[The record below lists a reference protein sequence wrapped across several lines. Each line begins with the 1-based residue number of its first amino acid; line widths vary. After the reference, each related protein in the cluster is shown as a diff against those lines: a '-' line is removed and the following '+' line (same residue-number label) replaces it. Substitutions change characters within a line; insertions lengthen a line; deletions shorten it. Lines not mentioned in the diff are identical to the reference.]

1 MRKKNGDHNKNN
13 NYQNDIEMSIPLK
26 EINEEEI
33 NNNEDEENIKSKY
46 TNFWDLSILSR
57 IFFYWSTYAMKISN
71 KTSLKTHHLLKYLR
85 LKDTR
90 SDLSELK
97 NLWNLNEQSKINK
110 FLSSS
115 LLFVILRTNIFRII
129 SLILQQFFNTI
140 MKTSQIFFL
149 RQIILVFK
157 NKNNPKSEKPYFS
170 LIPTIII
177 YIFIK
182 TLHVISRSHIKYSE
196 YMLGRKTS
204 NQIASL
210 IYEKIMT
217 ISNKG
222 KEYFNEGDIMNFIQ
236 VDSESLG
243 RFFYYFPKT
252 IVFPFQFAMY
262 MYMLF
267 LFFGWTFIFGFLT
280 FILLMIISLIIQ
292 YFYIRNQ
299 FKYLKDKDKRIFD
312 TTETFRF
319 LKIIKLYNWEDNF
332 IDKIN
337 YRREIEIKSMTK
349 IENFSVITGFIH
361 WSIPLLL
368 SVVSIGSYTFFTGK
382 ILDLANL
389 MTSIDIFDTMSGPLT
404 KFPVFLKSMLNAFIS
419 MNRISKFL
427 KLKNGE
433 KYYCEND
440 NKEIS
445 ILIKNGNFGKIN
457 LDNNNN
463 KYNNRNNSINMNKDD
478 NIKKYL
484 INDLNIEIKKRELIA
499 IIGETGSGKTCLI
512 NSLLGSIDPYFNKEN
527 FIINGTFSYASQNP
541 WIINETIKNN
551 IIFFQNFDVERYEK
565 ILNLCQLEID
575 LKNFPAGDFTEIG
588 GNGINISGGQ
598 KSRINLARCVYRNS
612 DIYLLDDPISSV
624 DAIVSQNIFDKLFV
638 EFLKDKTRIIV
649 TNDIKNLH
657 KFDKIIFIERG
668 KCIFQG
674 KFQEL
679 ENLEFFKEFKKYKIT
694 NNINDNNKINDEINT
709 DSNNN
714 KNIHS
719 NKNNNITSEEDSEE
733 NKIKKK
739 LSTFSEEIELIQK
752 ENYKKKGK
760 LTIEEEQSKGKVNIQ
775 IYNQFIILLGGY
787 IISITIIIIAII
799 WQVTK
804 VNSNIFLTNWSEGK
818 TQKKDNLYNFL
829 IYCEIGLSSIFCNFL
844 KDFLISRTGIN
855 LNKKLHDSML
865 LHLIKAPINLFHDT
879 IPIGQI
885 INRLTYDLEKSKEVS
900 KDYSSSLKS
909 LCTLIG
915 AIIVCI
921 QYNKSCFFLS
931 PLLLL
936 IGYYLTKFYIN
947 AGRDLNRLDGIS
959 RSPILSLYS
968 ESLIGLNTIKAFNK
982 ENNLKEIF
990 FNKLDDYFSVV
1001 NFKFGSSSFFDLA
1014 FDLVTII
1021 FISFILIYV
1030 IIFQDNFSPQGVS
1043 LLIKYSISFS
1053 DEVLNFISH
1062 LIEIE
1067 KSMISI
1073 ERCINYT
1080 KIIQEKSGE
1089 IKTIDNALK
1098 KSNWP
1103 KEGKITF
1110 ENYTMRY
1117 RPNLSP
1123 SLNNINLEIK
1133 SNEKIGIVGRTGSGK
1148 SSLFLSLFR
1157 IIESEKG
1164 KILIDNID
1172 ISKIGLKLLRKKL
1185 TIVPQD
1191 PILFKGNLKNNL
1203 DPQNIF
1209 SNEEILKK
1217 INEVGLFKIMK
1228 ENGRNINKGI
1238 NMKIKENGNNLSLG
1252 EKQLIC
1258 FIRALLRN
1266 NQIILLDEATASVDQ
1281 KTENL
1286 IQNLIDKFFTNKT
1299 LIIIAH
1305 RIETVKKC
1313 DKIIVMQNG
1322 KIIEFDT
1329 PKNLLKKKEGIFKN
1343 FDDSNL
1349 YS

>member
-1 MRKKNGDHNKNN
+1 MRKNNGFNKNKK
-13 NYQNDIEMSIPLK
+13 YENDIEMSIPLK
-26 EINEEEI
+26 DLNEEENDYI
-33 NNNEDEENIKSKY
+33 IEIENPHTKYSSFNNIS
-46 TNFWDLSILSR
+46 FLSR
-57 IFFYWSTYAMKISN
+57 IFFFWTTYAMKISN
-71 KTSLKTHHLLKYLR
+71 KTSLKINHLLDYLR
-85 LKDTR
+85 LTETR
-90 SDLSELK
+90 SDLKELK
-97 NLWNLNEQSKINK
+97 NLWYSKNKEKSKFNK
-110 FLSSS
+110 FISSH
-115 LLFVILRTNIFRII
+115 LLLVIVRINIFGII
-129 SLILQQFFNTI
+129 SLILQQFFNTG

-157 NKNNPKSEKPYFS
+157 NRKDPKSQKSYFS

-177 YIFIK
+177 YILIK
-182 TLHVISRSHIKYSE
+182 VLHVISRSHIKYSE

-210 IYEKIMT
+210 IYEKTMT

-222 KEYFNEGDIMNFIQ
+222 KENFNEGDIMNFIQ

-252 IVFPFQFAMY
+252 IVFPFQFSMY

-267 LFFGWTFIFGFLT
+267 VFFGKTFIFGFLT
-280 FILLMIISLIIQ
+280 FIILMIISLIIQ

-312 TTETFRF
+312 TSETFRF
-319 LKIIKLYNWEDNF
+319 LKIIKLYNWEDDF
-332 IDKIN
+332 IEKIN

-349 IENFSVITGFIH
+349 IENFAVITGFIH

-368 SVVSIGSYTFFTGK
+368 SVVSIGSYTYFSGK
-382 ILDLANL
+382 ILDLPNL

-427 KLKNGE
+427 KMENSE
-433 KYYCEND
+433 KYYCESN

-445 ILIKNGNFGKIN
+445 ISIKNGNFGKIN
-457 LDNNNN
+457 IENNN
-463 KYNNRNNSINMNKDD
+463 KISINN

-484 INDLNIEIKKRELIA
+484 INDLNLEIKKGELIA

-512 NSLLGSIDPYFNKEN
+512 NSLLGSIDPYFNKQN
-527 FIINGTFSYASQNP
+527 FIINGNFSYASQNP
-541 WIINETIKNN
+541 WIINETIRNN
-551 IIFFQNFDVERYEK
+551 ILFFQEFNSKRYEK
-565 ILNLCQLEID
+565 ILNLCQLETD
-575 LKNFPAGDFTEIG
+575 LNYFPAGDYTEIG
-588 GNGINISGGQ
+588 GNGTNISGGQ

-624 DAIVSQNIFDKLFV
+624 DAIVSQNIFDQLFV
-638 EFLKDKTRIIV
+638 DFLKDKTRIIV
-649 TNDIKNLH
+649 TNDIKNLE
-657 KFDKIIFIERG
+657 KFDKIVFIERG

-674 KFQEL
+674 EFKEL
-679 ENLEFFKEFKKYKIT
+679 EKLDFFKEFKKYKYT
-694 NNINDNNKINDEINT
+694 SKLNDNNNNNNDNEINT
-709 DSNNN
+709 KINNVG
-714 KNIHS
+714 
-719 NKNNNITSEEDSEE
+719 NNNIINEE
-733 NKIKKK
+733 NNIHKIKKK
-739 LSTFSEEIELIQK
+739 EHTFSEEIALIQK

-760 LTIEEEQSKGKVNIQ
+760 LTSEEEQSKGRVNLS
-775 IYNQFIILLGGY
+775 IYNKFIILLGGY
-787 IISITIIIIAII
+787 IRAFTIIIIAII

-804 VNSNIFLTNWSEGK
+804 VNANIFLTNWSEGNRK
-818 TQKKDNLYNFL
+818 NKDNLYNFL
-829 IYCEIGLSSIFCNFL
+829 IYCEIGLSSIFCSFL
-844 KDFLISRTGIN
+844 KDFLISRSGIN

-865 LHLIKAPINLFHDT
+865 FHLIKAPINLFHDT

-900 KDYSSSLKS
+900 KDYSSFLKC

-921 QYNKSCFFLS
+921 QYNKSCLILS

-936 IGYYLTKFYIN
+936 IGYYLTKFYVN

-1053 DEVLNFISH
+1053 DEILNAISH

-1089 IKTIDNALK
+1089 IKSIDIPLK
-1098 KSNWP
+1098 KNNWP
-1103 KEGKITF
+1103 KEGNIKF

-1117 RPNLSP
+1117 RSNLQP
-1123 SLNNINLEIK
+1123 TLKNINLEIK

-1157 IIESEKG
+1157 IVESEKG

-1172 ISKIGLKLLRKKL
+1172 ISKIGLKLLRNKL

-1209 SNEEILKK
+1209 SEEEIIKA
-1217 INEVGLFKIMK
+1217 INDVGLFKIMK
-1228 ENGRNINKGI
+1228 ENGRNIEKGI

-1258 FIRALLRN
+1258 FIRAFLRKS
-1266 NQIILLDEATASVDQ
+1266 QIILLDEATASVDQ
-1281 KTENL
+1281 KTEML
-1286 IQNLIDKFFTNKT
+1286 IQSLIDNFFQNKT

-1313 DKIIVMQNG
+1313 DKIIVMENG
-1322 KIIEFDT
+1322 KIVEFDT
-1329 PKNLLKKKEGIFKN
+1329 PKNLLMKKEGIFKN
-1343 FDDSNL
+1343 LDDVYLSNN
-1349 YS
+1349 

>member
-1 MRKKNGDHNKNN
+1 MKKKNGFNKNN
-13 NYQNDIEMSIPLK
+13 KYENDIEMSIPLK
-26 EINEEEI
+26 DLN
-33 NNNEDEENIKSKY
+33 DEENEYIVDIENPHSKY
-46 TNFWDLSILSR
+46 TSFNNISFISR
-57 IFFYWSTYAMKISN
+57 IFFFWTTYAMKISN
-71 KTSLKTHHLLKYLR
+71 KTSLKIHHLLEYLR
-85 LKDTR
+85 LTETR
-90 SDLSELK
+90 SDLKELK
-97 NLWNLNEQSKINK
+97 NLWYSNNKEKSKFNK
-110 FLSSS
+110 FISSH
-115 LLFVILRTNIFRII
+115 LLLVIVRINIFGII
-129 SLILQQFFNTI
+129 SLILQQFFNTG
-140 MKTSQIFFL
+140 MKMSQIFFL

-157 NKNNPKSEKPYFS
+157 NRKDSNSQKSYFS
-170 LIPTIII
+170 LIPTIIF
-177 YIFIK
+177 YILIK
-182 TLHVISRSHIKYSE
+182 ILHVISRSHIKYSE

-210 IYEKIMT
+210 IYEKTMT

-222 KEYFNEGDIMNFIQ
+222 KENFNEGDIMNFIQ

-252 IVFPFQFAMY
+252 IVFPFQFSMY

-267 LFFGWTFIFGFLT
+267 VFFGKTFIFGFLT
-280 FILLMIISLIIQ
+280 FIILMIISLIIQ

-312 TTETFRF
+312 TSETFRF
-319 LKIIKLYNWEDNF
+319 LKIIKLYNWEDDF
-332 IDKIN
+332 IEKIN

-349 IENFSVITGFIH
+349 IENFAVITGFIH

-368 SVVSIGSYTFFTGK
+368 SVVSIGSYTYFTGK
-382 ILDLANL
+382 ILDLPNL

-427 KLKNGE
+427 KMENSK
-433 KYYCEND
+433 KYYCESN
-440 NKEIS
+440 NKDIS
-445 ILIKNGNFGKIN
+445 IYIKNGNFGKIN
-457 LDNNNN
+457 IEN
-463 KYNNRNNSINMNKDD
+463 YNESKDK

-484 INDLNIEIKKRELIA
+484 INDLNLNIKKGELIA

-527 FIINGTFSYASQNP
+527 FIINGNFSYASQNP
-541 WIINETIKNN
+541 FIINETIRNN
-551 IIFFQNFDVERYEK
+551 ILFFQEFDIKRYEK
-565 ILNLCQLEID
+565 ILNLCQLETD
-575 LKNFPAGDFTEIG
+575 LNYFPAGDYTEIG
-588 GNGINISGGQ
+588 GNGTNISGGQ

-624 DAIVSQNIFDKLFV
+624 DAIVYQNIFEKLFV
-638 EFLKDKTRIIV
+638 DFLKDKTRIIV
-649 TNDIKNLH
+649 TNDIKNLD

-674 KFQEL
+674 EFKEL
-679 ENLEFFKEFKKYKIT
+679 DKLDFFKEFKKYKYTSKLNDNNNNNNCNNDNEINT
-694 NNINDNNKINDEINT
+694 NINNDINNNNINNDNNNHHKF
-709 DSNNN
+709 
-714 KNIHS
+714 
-719 NKNNNITSEEDSEE
+719 
-733 NKIKKK
+733 KKK
-739 LSTFSEEIELIQK
+739 EYSFSEEIALIQK

-760 LTIEEEQSKGKVNIQ
+760 LINEEEQSKGRVNIS
-775 IYNQFIILLGGY
+775 IYNKFIILLGGY
-787 IISITIIIIAII
+787 IKVITIIIIAII
-799 WQVTK
+799 WQITK
-804 VNSNIFLTNWSEGK
+804 VNANIFLTNWSEGNRK
-818 TQKKDNLYNFL
+818 NKDNLYNFL
-829 IYCEIGLSSIFCNFL
+829 IYCEIGLSSIFCSFL
-844 KDFLISRTGIN
+844 KDFLISRSGIN

-865 LHLIKAPINLFHDT
+865 FHLIKAPINLFHDT

-900 KDYSSSLKS
+900 KDYSSFLKC

-915 AIIVCI
+915 AIIVCV
-921 QYNKSCFFLS
+921 QYNKSCLILS

-982 ENNLKEIF
+982 EDNLKEIF

-1053 DEVLNFISH
+1053 DEILNAISH

-1073 ERCINYT
+1073 ERCINFT

-1089 IKTIDNALK
+1089 IKSIDNPLK
-1098 KSNWP
+1098 QNNWP
-1103 KEGKITF
+1103 KEGNIKF

-1117 RPNLSP
+1117 RKNLQP
-1123 SLNNINLEIK
+1123 TLQNINLDIK

-1157 IIESEKG
+1157 IVESEKG

-1172 ISKIGLKLLRKKL
+1172 ISKIGLKLLRNKL

-1191 PILFKGNLKNNL
+1191 PILFKGNLKSNL

-1209 SNEEILKK
+1209 SDEEIIKA
-1217 INEVGLFKIMK
+1217 INDVGLFKIMK
-1228 ENGRNINKGI
+1228 ENGRNIEKGI

-1258 FIRALLRN
+1258 FIRAFLRKSK
-1266 NQIILLDEATASVDQ
+1266 IILLDEATASVDQ
-1281 KTENL
+1281 KTEML
-1286 IQNLIDKFFTNKT
+1286 IQSLIDNFFQNKT

-1313 DKIIVMQNG
+1313 DKIIVMENG
-1322 KIIEFDT
+1322 KIVEFDT
-1329 PKNLLKKKEGIFKN
+1329 PKNLLMKKEGIFKN
-1343 FDDSNL
+1343 LDEVYLSKN
-1349 YS
+1349 

>member
-1 MRKKNGDHNKNN
+1 
-13 NYQNDIEMSIPLK
+13 
-26 EINEEEI
+26 
-33 NNNEDEENIKSKY
+33 
-46 TNFWDLSILSR
+46 
-57 IFFYWSTYAMKISN
+57 MKISN
-71 KTSLKTHHLLKYLR
+71 KTSLKIHHLLNYLR
-85 LKDTR
+85 LTETR
-90 SDLSELK
+90 SDLKELK
-97 NLWNLNEQSKINK
+97 NLWYSKNKEKSKFNK
-110 FLSSS
+110 FISSH
-115 LLFVILRTNIFRII
+115 LLLVIVRINIFGII
-129 SLILQQFFNTI
+129 SLILQQFFNTG

-157 NKNNPKSEKPYFS
+157 NRKDPKSQKSYFS

-177 YIFIK
+177 YILIK
-182 TLHVISRSHIKYSE
+182 VLHVISRSHIKYSE

-210 IYEKIMT
+210 IYEKTMT

-222 KEYFNEGDIMNFIQ
+222 KENFNEGDIMNFIQ
-236 VDSESLG
+236 VDTESLG

-252 IVFPFQFAMY
+252 IVFPFQFSMY

-267 LFFGWTFIFGFLT
+267 VFFGKTFIFGFLT
-280 FILLMIISLIIQ
+280 FIILMIISLIIQ

-312 TTETFRF
+312 TSETFRF
-319 LKIIKLYNWEDNF
+319 LKIIKLYNWEDDF
-332 IDKIN
+332 IEKIN

-349 IENFSVITGFIH
+349 IENFAVITGFIH

-368 SVVSIGSYTFFTGK
+368 SVVSIGSYTYFTGQ
-382 ILDLANL
+382 ILDLPNL

-427 KLKNGE
+427 KMENSE
-433 KYYCEND
+433 KYYCESN

-445 ILIKNGNFGKIN
+445 IYIKNGNFGKIN
-457 LDNNNN
+457 IENNN
-463 KYNNRNNSINMNKDD
+463 KISINN

-484 INDLNIEIKKRELIA
+484 INDLNLEIKKGELIA

-512 NSLLGSIDPYFNKEN
+512 NSLLGSIDPYFNKQN
-527 FIINGTFSYASQNP
+527 FIINGNFSYASQNP
-541 WIINETIKNN
+541 WIINETIRNN
-551 IIFFQNFDVERYEK
+551 ILFFQEFNSKRYEK
-565 ILNLCQLEID
+565 ILNLCQLETD
-575 LKNFPAGDFTEIG
+575 LNYFPAGDYTEIG
-588 GNGINISGGQ
+588 GNGTNISGGQ

-624 DAIVSQNIFDKLFV
+624 DAIVSQNIFDQLFV
-638 EFLKDKTRIIV
+638 DFLKDKTRIIV
-649 TNDIKNLH
+649 TNDIKNLE

-674 KFQEL
+674 EFKEL
-679 ENLEFFKEFKKYKIT
+679 EKLDFFKEFKKYKYT
-694 NNINDNNKINDEINT
+694 SKLNDNNNNNNDNEINT
-709 DSNNN
+709 KINNVG
-714 KNIHS
+714 
-719 NKNNNITSEEDSEE
+719 NNNIINEE
-733 NKIKKK
+733 NNIHKIKKK
-739 LSTFSEEIELIQK
+739 EHTFSEEIALIQK

-760 LTIEEEQSKGKVNIQ
+760 LTSEEEQSKGRVNLS
-775 IYNQFIILLGGY
+775 IYNKFIILLGGY
-787 IISITIIIIAII
+787 IRAFTIIIIAII

-804 VNSNIFLTNWSEGK
+804 VNANIFLTNWSEGNRK
-818 TQKKDNLYNFL
+818 NKDNLYNFL
-829 IYCEIGLSSIFCNFL
+829 IYCEIGLSSIFCSFL
-844 KDFLISRTGIN
+844 KDFLISRSGIN

-865 LHLIKAPINLFHDT
+865 FHLIKAPINLFHDT

-900 KDYSSSLKS
+900 KDYSSFLKC

-921 QYNKSCFFLS
+921 QYNKSCLILS

-947 AGRDLNRLDGIS
+947 AGRDLNRLNGIN

-968 ESLIGLNTIKAFNK
+968 ETLIGLNTIKAFKK
-982 ENNLKEIF
+982 EENLKEIF

-1053 DEVLNFISH
+1053 DEILNAISH

-1172 ISKIGLKLLRKKL
+1172 ISQIGLKLLRKSI
-1185 TIVPQD
+1185 TVIPQE
-1191 PILFKGNLKNNL
+1191 PFLIEGNLRENIDPLGNYTKIEIENVLNSIGL
-1203 DPQNIF
+1203 DYLQLND
-1209 SNEEILKK
+1209 EI
-1217 INEVGLFKIMK
+1217 E
-1228 ENGRNINKGI
+1228 ENGK
-1238 NMKIKENGNNLSLG
+1238 NLSIG

-1258 FIRALLRN
+1258 IARAILRKSKVV
-1266 NQIILLDEATASVDQ
+1266 LMDEATASIDY
-1281 KTENL
+1281 KTETL
-1286 IQNLIDKFFTNKT
+1286 IQKSIEKVLKFSTVIT
-1299 LIIIAH
+1299 IAH
-1305 RIETVKKC
+1305 RIKT
-1313 DKIIVMQNG
+1313 IINYDRILVLANG
-1322 KIIEFDT
+1322 ELIEFDT
-1329 PKNLLKKKEGIFKN
+1329 PKNLLSDKN
-1343 FDDSNL
+1343 GLFSEL
-1349 YS
+1349 YRESAI